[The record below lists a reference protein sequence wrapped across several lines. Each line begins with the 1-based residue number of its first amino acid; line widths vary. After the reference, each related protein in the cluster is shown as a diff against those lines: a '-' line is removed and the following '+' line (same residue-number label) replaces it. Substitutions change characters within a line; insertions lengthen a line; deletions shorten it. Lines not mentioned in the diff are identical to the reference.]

1 MHTFN
6 LGLVLGQAEEVII
19 IVCASEDPIDRE
31 NVNRV
36 ATRYFQ
42 EGLSLYSTLEQVIWH
57 TAQGIT
63 EECGC
68 NVVTVTAD
76 CACMIPHNE

>member
-6 LGLVLGQAEEVII
+6 LGLVFGQAEEVII
-19 IVCASEDPIDRE
+19 LVCASEEPIDRLT
-31 NVNRV
+31 VNRV
-36 ATRYFQ
+36 ATKSFRQ
-42 EGLSLYSTLEQVIWH
+42 GLTLYRTLEQVITH
-57 TAQGIT
+57 TVQGIT

-76 CACMIPHNE
+76 CACMIPRKK